1 MEDRDIIEMY
11 FARDERAI
19 SATSVKYGGYCGSIA
34 MNILSSREDTEECL
48 NDTWLRAWNSIP
60 PHRPDILRVFLG
72 KITRNLALDR
82 YKAQTAQKR
91 AGGELAVSLDELD
104 ECIGI
109 VDERE
114 SAEIG
119 ESISR
124 FLRTQPKETRSVFV
138 CRYFYCDS
146 IADIARRFG
155 ISEAKVKTLLFRT
168 RSKLKIHLEG
178 EGITV

>member
-11 FARDERAI
+11 FARDEKALA
-19 SATSVKYGGYCGSIA
+19 ATSVKYSGYCGSIA

-60 PHRPDILRVFLG
+60 PHRPNLLRVFLG

-82 YKAQTAQKR
+82 YKARTAEKR
-91 AGGELAVSLDELD
+91 VGGEFALSLDELD
-104 ECIGI
+104 ECVGA

-146 IADIARRFG
+146 IADIAKRFG
-155 ISEAKVKTLLFRT
+155 ISEAKVKTMLFRT
-168 RSKLKIHLEG
+168 RSKLKIYLEG